1 MQIDENRGSGSLWLD
16 ACDNGHFDVDGQS
29 YDYPICLT
37 DCAVEPIHVAQ
48 PTDLTIDDFQAAI
61 AAHPEVI
68 LIGTGSKQIFLHP
81 RLTAQLAAHGIGLET
96 MNTPAACRTYMIL
109 KSELRTVWAWLW
121 PAA

>member
-1 MQIDENRGSGSLWLD
+1 MQIDENRGNGTLWLD
-16 ACDNGHFDVDGQS
+16 ACDNGHIDVDGQS
-29 YDYPICLT
+29 YDSAICLT
-37 DCAVEPIHVAQ
+37 DRAVLPVNVAQ
-48 PTDLTIDDFQAAI
+48 PGDLTIEHFQAAI

-68 LIGTGSKQIFLHP
+68 LIGTGNRQIFLHP

-121 PAA
+121 PA